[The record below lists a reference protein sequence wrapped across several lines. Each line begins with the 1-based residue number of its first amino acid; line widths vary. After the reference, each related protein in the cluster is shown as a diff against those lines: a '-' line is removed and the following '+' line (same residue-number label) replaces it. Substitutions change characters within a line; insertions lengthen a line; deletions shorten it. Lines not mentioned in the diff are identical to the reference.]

1 MARPTPTQTRELDR
15 AARSLRHEITQIR
28 ELLDHRETDA
38 AARGLAEIVAP
49 VPACQCEHIVSLRLV
64 AAADAV
70 LDIDHEDPRPVGSHG
85 YLDAPAGSRRAHHVG
100 AVCDE
105 CATGHLADYLRLV
118 FAVLSEG
125 AHADTAGMAWFS
137 LAGEAI
143 SYLRSRGGD
152 ELANRFRAELMSR
165 RYAPLADERDTSG
178 GVQ

>member
-38 AARGLAEIVAP
+38 AARRLAEIDL
-49 VPACQCEHIVSLRLV
+49 VSLRLV

-70 LDIDHEDPRPVGSHG
+70 LDIVAPVPACQCEHIDHEDPRPVGSHG

-105 CATGHLADYLRLV
+105 CATGHLADYLLP
-118 FAVLSEG
+118 AVS
-125 AHADTAGMAWFS
+125 A
-137 LAGEAI
+137 
-143 SYLRSRGGD
+143 
-152 ELANRFRAELMSR
+152 
-165 RYAPLADERDTSG
+165 
-178 GVQ
+178 

>member
-38 AARGLAEIVAP
+38 AARRLAEIDLVSLRP
-49 VPACQCEHIVSLRLV
+49 VPACQCEH
-64 AAADAV
+64 
-70 LDIDHEDPRPVGSHG
+70 IDHEDPRPVGSHG

-105 CATGHLADYLRLV
+105 CATGHLADYLISRLV